1 MIRRGFWLTTGAVTG
16 IIAYRRVS
24 AVGRRVSA
32 TLAPTGLTSAAG
44 LTSTTGRTSPAG
56 LTSPARRSVA
66 ARRNPPRPLIT
77 VRGTSRQTL
86 RAARE
91 AYRFSRDVREGMEI
105 YRLAHSEPSG
115 STLSEDTRSEDRTRA
130 ASRSRAA
137 SRTRAANRELAHS
150 HDARTEDDH

>member
-32 TLAPTGLTSAAG
+32 SLAPTAGLTGPAGRTGTGG
-44 LTSTTGRTSPAG
+44 LTSTATRDAV
-56 LTSPARRSVA
+56 ARQ
-66 ARRNPPRPLIT
+66 NPPRPLIT

-91 AYRFSRDVREGMEI
+91 TYRFSRDVREGMEI
-105 YRLAHSEPSG
+105 YRLAHSEPAG
-115 STLSEDTRSEDRTRA
+115 STLSEDHTRA
-130 ASRSRAA
+130 ASRSRVS
-137 SRTRAANRELAHS
+137 SRTRAANRELAHN
-150 HDARTEDDH
+150 HDPRTEDGH

>member
-16 IIAYRRVS
+16 IVAYRRVS

-32 TLAPTGLTSAAG
+32 SLAPTTGLTSTAG
-44 LTSTTGRTSPAG
+44 LSSTAK
-56 LTSPARRSVA
+56 RSTV

-115 STLSEDTRSEDRTRA
+115 STLSEDRTEDRTRA

-137 SRTRAANRELAHS
+137 TRTRAANRELAHN
-150 HDARTEDDH
+150 HDARTEDGH

>member
-24 AVGRRVSA
+24 AVGRRISA
-32 TLAPTGLTSAAG
+32 SLTPATG
-44 LTSTTGRTSPAG
+44 LTSTTT
-56 LTSPARRSVA
+56 LTSTAA

-91 AYRFSRDVREGMEI
+91 AYRFSRDVREGMEL
-105 YRLAHSEPSG
+105 YRLAHPAPAG
-115 STLSEDTRSEDRTRA
+115 STLSEERPRA
-130 ASRSRAA
+130 ASG
-137 SRTRAANRELAHS
+137 SRTAARELTS
-150 HDARTEDDH
+150 NHDARTEDGH